1 MSVFVRTLLMWLL
14 MLAVPVQGAAAA
26 TMAFCGPN
34 DHGAGQAVSA
44 GADHAHPDG
53 EGSEGDH
60 HHAQEAHDEDAS
72 PSPQAAPHA
81 KFVHA
86 AKHKCSACAS
96 CCAAAA
102 LPSASAA
109 FEPPL
114 LGNSFLPLVSRSVV
128 LLPADGLERPPR
140 FVLA

>member
-1 MSVFVRTLLMWLL
+1 MWLL

-26 TMAFCGPN
+26 IMAFCGPN
-34 DHGAGQAVSA
+34 HHGVGQVVSA
-44 GADHAHPDG
+44 GADDAHHDHDG
-53 EGSEGDH
+53 AEGDH

-72 PSPQAAPHA
+72 ASPQAAPHA
-81 KFVHA
+81 KFVQA
-86 AKHKCSACAS
+86 DKHKCSACAS

-114 LGNSFLPLVSRSVV
+114 LGDSFLPLISRNVV
-128 LLPADGLERPPR
+128 LLLADGLERPPR